1 MKKSKATNENAQKN
15 MATINMVSI
24 FSF

>member
-15 MATINMVSI
+15 MATRNMLSI
-24 FSF
+24 FSI